1 MTVSENVSLKSFNTF
16 GIEARARYFVRVQT
30 PGELRA
36 VLANP
41 AYRPLPKLIL
51 GGGSNVLFIN
61 DAFDGLVIKIDIKG
75 IAVLEETEGSV
86 LLEVGAGE
94 VWHDLVVHTIEK
106 GYSGLENL
114 SLIPGT
120 VGAAPMQNIGAYGV
134 EIKETFDSLEA
145 LHLESGE
152 IRRFTNAECR
162 FGYRESVFKHEL
174 KGQYIITSVRFRLS
188 KMPVFHTSYG
198 AIQDTLREMGVGELS
213 VKAISEAVCRIRRSK
228 LPDPAQ
234 IGNAGSFFKNPEIPK
249 AQYEGLKAQYPD
261 MPGYITSQ
269 DLVKVPAGWLIEQCG
284 WKGKIVGDTGV
295 HKLQALVLVNYGNAK
310 GREIKALAE
319 QVQQSVQERFGI
331 RLTPEVNFL

>member
-1 MTVSENVSLKSFNTF
+1 MTVSENISLKSFNTF
-16 GIEARARYFVRVQT
+16 GIEARARYFVRVQNT
-30 PGELRA
+30 QELHD

-41 AYRPLPKLIL
+41 AYKSLPKLVL

-61 DAFDGLVIKIDIKG
+61 DYFDGLVIKIDIKG
-75 IAVLEETEGSV
+75 ITVLEETEGSV
-86 LLEVGAGE
+86 RIEVGAGE
-94 VWHDLVVHTIEK
+94 VWHDLVMHTIEK

-145 LHLESGE
+145 LHVESGQS
-152 IRRFTNAECR
+152 RRFTNAECR

-174 KGQYIITSVRFRLS
+174 KGQYIITSVRFNLS

-198 AIQDTLREMGVGELS
+198 AIQDTLREMGVAELS

-249 AQYEGLKAQYPD
+249 AQYDALKAQHPG

-269 DLVKVPAGWLIEQCG
+269 DSVKVPAGWLIEQCG
-284 WKGKIVGDTGV
+284 WKGKIVGATGV
-295 HKLQALVLVNYGNAK
+295 HKLQALVLVNYGAAK
-310 GREIKALAE
+310 GQEIKALAE

>member
-41 AYRPLPKLIL
+41 AYRLLPKLIL

-75 IAVLEETEGSV
+75 IAVLEETDASV

-94 VWHDLVVHTIEK
+94 VWHDLVMHTIEK

-145 LHLESGE
+145 LHVESGQR
-152 IRRFTNAECR
+152 RRFTNAECR

-174 KGQYIITSVRFRLS
+174 KGQYIITSVRFNLS

-198 AIQDTLREMGVGELS
+198 AIQDTLREMGIGELS
-213 VKAISEAVCRIRRSK
+213 VKAISEAVCHIRRSK

-249 AQYEGLKAQYPD
+249 SQYDALKAQHPG

-269 DLVKVPAGWLIEQCG
+269 DFVKVPAGWLIEQCG
-284 WKGKIVGDTGV
+284 WKGKIVGSTGE
-295 HKLQALVLVNYGNAK
+295 HKIQALVLVNYGAAK
-310 GREIKALAE
+310 GQEIKALAE

>member
-1 MTVSENVSLKSFNTF
+1 MTVSENISLKSFNTF
-16 GIEARARYFVRVQT
+16 GIEARARYFVRVQS
-30 PGELRA
+30 PRELGD

-41 AYRPLPKLIL
+41 AYNSLPRLVL

-61 DAFDGLVIKIDIKG
+61 DYFDGLVIKIDIKG
-75 IAVLEETEGSV
+75 IAVLEETDQSV
-86 LLEVGAGE
+86 RIEVGAGE
-94 VWHDLVVHTIEK
+94 VWHDLVMYTIEK

-145 LHLESGE
+145 LHVESGQR
-152 IRRFTNAECR
+152 RRFTNAECR

-174 KGQYIITSVRFRLS
+174 KGQYIITSVRFNLS

-198 AIQDTLREMGVGELS
+198 AIQDTLREMGVAELS

-249 AQYEGLKAQYPD
+249 AQYDALRAQHPD

-284 WKGKIVGDTGV
+284 WKGKIVGATGV
-295 HKLQALVLVNYGNAK
+295 HKLQALVLVNYGEAK
-310 GREIKALAE
+310 GQEIKALAE

>member
-94 VWHDLVVHTIEK
+94 VWHDLVMHTIEK

-249 AQYEGLKAQYPD
+249 AQYDALKAQYPD
-261 MPGYITSQ
+261 IPGYITSQ

>member
-1 MTVSENVSLKSFNTF
+1 MIVSENVSLKSFNTF

-30 PGELRA
+30 AGELRA

-41 AYRPLPKLIL
+41 AYHPLPKLIL

-75 IAVLEETEGSV
+75 IAVLEETAESV

-94 VWHDLVVHTIEK
+94 VWHDLVMHTIEK

-145 LHLESGE
+145 FHQESGQR
-152 IRRFTNAECR
+152 RRFTNAECR

-249 AQYEGLKAQYPD
+249 AQYDALKAQYPD
-261 MPGYITSQ
+261 MPGYLTPQ

-284 WKGKIVGDTGV
+284 WKGKIVGATGV
-295 HKLQALVLVNYGNAK
+295 HKLQALVLVNYGEAK

>member
-1 MTVSENVSLKSFNTF
+1 MTVTENVSLKSFNTF

-30 PGELRA
+30 TAQLHD

-41 AYRPLPKLIL
+41 VYRAVPKLVL

-61 DAFDGLVIKIDIKG
+61 DYFDGLVIKIDIKG
-75 IAVLEETEGSV
+75 ITVLEETQQLV
-86 LLEVGAGE
+86 RLEVGAGE

-145 LHLESGE
+145 LHVESGE
-152 IRRFTNAECR
+152 SRRFTNAECR

-174 KGQYIITSVRFRLS
+174 KGQYIITSVRFTLS

-213 VKAISEAVCRIRRSK
+213 VKAISEAVCHIRRSK

-249 AQYEGLKAQYPD
+249 AQFEALKAQYPG
-261 MPGYITSQ
+261 MPGYVTSP

-284 WKGKIVGDTGV
+284 WKGKVVGATGV
-295 HKLQALVLVNYGNAK
+295 HKMQALVLVNYGEAK

-319 QVQQSVQERFGI
+319 EVQQSVQERFGI